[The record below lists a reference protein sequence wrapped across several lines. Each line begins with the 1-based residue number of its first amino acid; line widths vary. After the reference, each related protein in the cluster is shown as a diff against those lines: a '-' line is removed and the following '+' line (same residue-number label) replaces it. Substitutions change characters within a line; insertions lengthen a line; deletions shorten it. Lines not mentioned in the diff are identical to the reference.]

1 MTPGEKVA
9 RAAEKFVGVRE
20 NPPGSNR
27 GRPYPDAFEKPW
39 NMGYGWPWCGAF
51 ASYAY
56 RTAGVDDQGI
66 GHPSTAYMADRAR
79 KLGAVIS
86 RPIPGAFIIWPGTH
100 TGIVIRDLGGNV
112 ALTVEGNTS
121 DSVAYRRRAYGPGT
135 GVMFA
140 APLEV
145 RVGNRP
151 KPPARDYYLEDPA
164 AKPVLRGPWR
174 TRAARERVINKLPA
188 SRRRR
193 VRRVRSAKGYAFYDG
208 PTRVYGPWDSRKA
221 RDEARE
227 VLEARLGRKLRPY
240 SRLAPTASPGKVA
253 GEALGKTV

>member
-51 ASYAY
+51 TAYAY
-56 RTAGVDDQGI
+56 RTAGVEDQGI

-112 ALTVEGNTS
+112 CLTVEGNTS

-151 KPPARDYYLEDPA
+151 KPPARDFYLEDPGA
-164 AKPVLRGPWR
+164 RPKFYGPWR
-174 TRAARERVINKLPA
+174 TRQARERAIAKLKNKA
-188 SRRRR
+188 N
-193 VRRVRSAKGYAFYDG
+193 VRRVRVKGKYGFEQG
-208 PTRVYGPWDSRKA
+208 TPRVYGPWDSKIA
-221 RDEARE
+221 RDTARKT
-227 VLEARLGRKLRPY
+227 LEARLGRHLRPY
-240 SRLAPTASPGKVA
+240 SRLAPTATAKVKA
-253 GEALGKTV
+253 DALGRTV